1 MGTAD
6 LMFAR
11 PSPPIPRGT
20 SAGATPPGR
29 KAAFPANVLQG
40 LGLGPF
46 LRSGSRLPRLSSR
59 GMDEMTAKVPS
70 VP

>member
-20 SAGATPPGR
+20 SAGA
-29 KAAFPANVLQG
+29 AFPANVLRG
-40 LGLGPF
+40 LGLGLF